1 MHFNLAKTF
10 NFFVKV
16 PSGECFG
23 LLGVNGAGK
32 TSTFKMMTGEEVI
45 TGGEVYVNGINVS
58 KELTKTRRFVGYC
71 PQFDSLF
78 DQLTVKE
85 HLELHARLRG
95 IPRRRLER
103 YVTSIMQNVLISE
116 HANKRA
122 HKLRLL
128 F

>member
-1 MHFNLAKTF
+1 MDLHNQL
-10 NFFVKV
+10 KV

-95 IPRRRLER
+95 IPRRRLES
-103 YVTSIMQNVLISE
+103 YVTSISE
-116 HANKRA
+116 KLNIHKQANEKA
-122 HKLRLL
+122 EALRSLLL
-128 F
+128 FGSC